1 MSVMIL
7 ESASQAFKEPADVP
21 KRFDVQSGAWVETSG
36 MTYDDAS
43 GAWTERWSPNKKLLL
58 YDNGTF
64 YNITK
69 DNLQVT
75 SYGWNGYTSYNSGY
89 HSASPFMEIGDTYI
103 KITQNNVAGA
113 GCVFVNIPIDFS
125 KYSTL
130 ELDAII
136 VGESPSCGIITSIRD
151 NYTKVYDLQNG
162 SNDISS
168 ILGEYYIGFSASKS
182 YNDSIASI
190 TIRKILLK
198 Q

>member
-1 MSVMIL
+1 METQNVPMRY
-7 ESASQAFKEPADVP
+7 DVE
-21 KRFDVQSGAWVETSG
+21 SGAWVETAG
-36 MTYDDAS
+36 MAYNPDV
-43 GAWTERWSPNKKLLL
+43 GALEYKWSPNKELLL

-89 HSASPFMEIGDTYI
+89 HSASPSMEIGDTYI
-103 KITQNNVAGA
+103 KITQNNTAGA

-136 VGESPSCGIITSIRD
+136 VGGSPACKIITSICD
-151 NYTKVYDLQNG
+151 NYTGVYDLRNG

-168 ILGEYYIGFSASKS
+168 ISGEYYIGFSAAKS
-182 YNDSIASI
+182 YGDSIASI